1 MATNEEWVQIVD
13 ADNRPIGGTLRSEMR
28 SKALRYRASYIFT
41 FNCEG
46 ELFVQQRAHSKDKYP
61 GWFDLAAGGV
71 LREGEDYR
79 SNAVREVEEELGIT
93 GAEMVDHGEFCVDHR
108 DNRCWGRLFS
118 CVAEG
123 PFQFADGEVIGG
135 FFTTS
140 EKALDGTL
148 SPITPDSI
156 LALQVLLCRQ

>member
-1 MATNEEWVQIVD
+1 M
-13 ADNRPIGGTLRSEMR
+13 
-28 SKALRYRASYIFT
+28 
-41 FNCEG
+41 
-46 ELFVQQRAHSKDKYP
+46 QQRALSKDKYP

-118 CVAEG
+118 MSLRA
-123 PFQFADGEVIGG
+123 FQFADGEVIGG

-140 EKALDGTL
+140 EKVLDGTL
-148 SPITPDSI
+148 HRLPRFHSGAPSSS
-156 LALQVLLCRQ
+156 LQAVNAANGSNSEVVCSRRK